1 MTTVATD
8 GQSMAADGQVS
19 DHCETIVDHKR
30 EKVRRLSDGRIV
42 GAAGS
47 AFDAV
52 SWAAWLESGKEGDCP
67 IDSDLFVGLILN
79 KDGTVLWVDHKG
91 REVAATPP
99 CAIGSGQDLALGA
112 MDAGATPG
120 EAVNIACKR
129 DPGSGGRIKIEYLT
143 PRLEEA
149 A

>member
-1 MTTVATD
+1 MTTIATD

-19 DHCETIVDHKR
+19 DHCGTIVDHAR
-30 EKVRRLSDGRIV
+30 PKVHRLADGRIA

-47 AFDAV
+47 SFDAV
-52 SWAAWLESGKEGDCP
+52 SWIEWLDSGKNGNCP
-67 IDSDLFVGLILN
+67 IQDESFTGLILSTS
-79 KDGTVLWVDHKG
+79 GVLWVDHKG
-91 REVAATPP
+91 REIATPAP
-99 CAIGSGQDLALGA
+99 IAIGSGQDVAIGA
-112 MDAGATPG
+112 MMHGATPG

-129 DPGSGGRIKIEYLT
+129 DPNSGGRIKVEYLT